1 MKTFYLFQQVIYN
14 RMECIV
20 TNASIARGKYYQV
33 SPIGNRFQP
42 AKYFVVGY
50 WEIETPKKP
59 TL

>member
-33 SPIGNRFQP
+33 SPIGRNQ
-42 AKYFVVGY
+42 YFVVGY
-50 WEIETPKKP
+50 WEIKTP
-59 TL
+59 